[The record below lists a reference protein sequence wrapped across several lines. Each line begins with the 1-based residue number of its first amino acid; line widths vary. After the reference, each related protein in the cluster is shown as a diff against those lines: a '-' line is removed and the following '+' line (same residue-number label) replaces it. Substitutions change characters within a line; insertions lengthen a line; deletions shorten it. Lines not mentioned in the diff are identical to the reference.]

1 MTNDRPQ
8 GAARPS
14 PWRRLARKDVLSGLL
29 FIAVAV
35 FGLWASRDY
44 HIGTAL
50 RMGTGYVPRL
60 LCRVLLGL
68 GILVLVKGL
77 SAAGRGTDF
86 ERVRDWRAIVFVPAS
101 LVVFSLALDR
111 AGVVISTLLL
121 VGVGSLS
128 SRDSRWIET
137 AVTAVVLT
145 IITLAIFVW
154 GLRLPIAVWPGG

>member
-14 PWRRLARKDVLSGLL
+14 PWRRLTRKDVLSGLL

-121 VGVGSLS
+121 VGVGSLA

>member
-68 GILVLVKGL
+68 GAIVLVKGL
-77 SAAGRGTDF
+77 SSAGTGANFDRL
-86 ERVRDWRAIVFVPAS
+86 RDWRAIVFVPAS
-101 LVVFSLALDR
+101 LVVFGLALDR
-111 AGVVISTLLL
+111 AGVVIATLLL
-121 VGVGSLS
+121 VGVASLS
-128 SRDSRWIET
+128 ARDSRPIET
-137 AVTAVVLT
+137 AVTAVLLT
-145 IITLAIFVW
+145 LITFAIFVW
-154 GLRLPIAVWPGG
+154 GLELPIPVWPGG